1 MKKFQPTTT
10 MLKIEGYAKRGL
22 ADEQIARFLGLTE
35 MQVAET
41 REKFREG
48 VERKAGVS

>member
-22 ADEQIARFLGLTE
+22 ADEQIARFLGLSE
-35 MQVAET
+35 MQVAEM
-41 REKFREG
+41 RANFRDG
-48 VERKAGVS
+48 VERKAGVA